1 MPAWYAAG
9 GSVISCSSPPPQRR
23 PRAGGRTGAFL
34 LLQQLLPRSMPPPP
48 APSRRSRSGVYYA
61 TLRQRIPAGFP
72 GCAVASRLLIEKHL
86 LSRRGCVGRP
96 AAHARSLQHGF
107 FVPTVFC
114 CTFFIRFRLRCCSFF
129 CLATL
134 GVFAQCAAVSQQ
146 RVMLLF

>member
-1 MPAWYAAG
+1 MAL
-9 GSVISCSSPPPQRR
+9 SSAVP
-23 PRAGGRTGAFL
+23 L
-34 LLQQLLPRSMPPPP
+34 LLSADPGRAAERAPFSCCSNCFHARCPPPP

-86 LSRRGCVGRP
+86 LSRVGRP

-107 FVPTVFC
+107 FVPTVFLLH
-114 CTFFIRFRLRCCSFF
+114 FLYGFGCSAVLFF